1 AAPGSASSGR
11 TSSDVPLSPV
21 QGPRML
27 ADEALEA
34 VSVQSRWRSSRLS
47 SLETRA
53 CQTRRVHTAEAEV
66 QTLSTAETGSQ
77 TEAGNPAAEPED
89 PDPDPGGLKDFL
101 GRVEDTL
108 VRQLLRNSRSHAFD
122 GFQVNWSDP
131 SHLVS
136 LRHCLQ
142 HPAGV
147 QRSLQVTKVSW
158 SCTGAVLACAYGRID
173 DGDWSTEAAHVCTWN
188 LLSPKLQ
195 PGRAEAVIDVP
206 AAVSALSCHPTH
218 AALLAGAG
226 GLYSGRVVVWDT
238 GRTDEPVLAQTGISA
253 EGHREP
259 VCEQVV
265 WVPQQKSAELGLLSA
280 CSQGKVLL
288 WRRDAEQRALV
299 LSAAF
304 TLDPQ
309 QIPRSL
315 KGQAQGCGSVG
326 LTSLALSSW
335 DWDTVLVGSEGGLLL
350 RCSLPTGPPWAAP
363 PRASPHR
370 AALFSFSRSS
380 GPIYSIHPSPFHW
393 GLFVSGGTDGLA
405 HLHSL
410 QQSAPLLSLKVCDSY
425 VFQVQWSPSR
435 PLVFAAATAEGLVQ
449 VFDLGRR
456 SPRPVA
462 TLEGG
467 GAAGGGVAAT
477 CLAFNTQNAQL
488 LAVGRANGSVDVWHL
503 STDLTEQRPRE
514 AERLQQIANRV
525 AA

>member
-1 AAPGSASSGR
+1 
-11 TSSDVPLSPV
+11 
-21 QGPRML
+21 
-27 ADEALEA
+27 
-34 VSVQSRWRSSRLS
+34 
-47 SLETRA
+47 RA

-77 TEAGNPAAEPED
+77 TEAGNRQRTPPAGGRGPG
-89 PDPDPGGLKDFL
+89 PGGLKDFL
-101 GRVEDTL
+101 GRVEGPL

-142 HPAGV
+142 HPAGEEW
-147 QRSLQVTKVSW
+147 SLQVTKVSW

-218 AALLAGAG
+218 AALLAG

-259 VCEQVV
+259 VCEVV
-265 WVPQQKSAELGLLSA
+265 WVPSRIGLLSA

-335 DWDTVLVGSEGGLLL
+335 DWDTVLVGSEGGLV
-350 RCSLPTGPPWAAP
+350 RCSLPKAPPGPPPHGASVTPTAP
-363 PRASPHR
+363 
-370 AALFSFSRSS
+370 ALFSFSRSS

-462 TLEGG
+462 TLE
-467 GAAGGGVAAT
+467 
-477 CLAFNTQNAQL
+477 
-488 LAVGRANGSVDVWHL
+488 
-503 STDLTEQRPRE
+503 
-514 AERLQQIANRV
+514 
-525 AA
+525 

>member
-1 AAPGSASSGR
+1 
-11 TSSDVPLSPV
+11 
-21 QGPRML
+21 
-27 ADEALEA
+27 
-34 VSVQSRWRSSRLS
+34 
-47 SLETRA
+47 
-53 CQTRRVHTAEAEV
+53 
-66 QTLSTAETGSQ
+66 
-77 TEAGNPAAEPED
+77 
-89 PDPDPGGLKDFL
+89 LKDFL

-218 AALLAGAG
+218 AALLAG

-259 VCEQVV
+259 VCEVV

-315 KGQAQGCGSVG
+315 KAQGCGSVG

-363 PRASPHR
+363 PRASVTPPRR
-370 AALFSFSRSS
+370 ALLLQPQQRADLL
-380 GPIYSIHPSPFHW
+380 HPP
-393 GLFVSGGTDGLA
+393 LPVPL
-405 HLHSL
+405 
-410 QQSAPLLSLKVCDSY
+410 QSAPLLSLKVCDSY